1 MISRI
6 LRFTSTFK
14 PSQVAIT
21 RASFGSA
28 VGRAWARGHWSDR
41 KSLHPTGF
49 EPVTFG
55 SVDRCSIQLSYGCVC
70 VAVDG
75 FILSNP
81 RGDDKS
87 QDAGTR
93 SGVRGAN
100 CSYVL
105 ILHTVKVRPSSAER
119 Y

>member
-28 VGRAWARGHWSDR
+28 VGRAWARGHWYDR
-41 KSLHPTGF
+41 KSLHPTRS

-70 VAVDG
+70 VAFDG

-81 RGDDKS
+81 RSDDKT

-93 SGVRGAN
+93 QGVRGAG
-100 CSYVL
+100 CSHAL
-105 ILHTVKVRPSSAER
+105 IPQTFKVRPSSAAR
-119 Y
+119 